1 MARRIKYWI
10 EDNGENFLSDVEWNE
25 MMRLQKWYNSE
36 FIWTAGKINF
46 KRFAVFPNWENVELM
61 MWAGEKEPVKNIIA
75 KKFETLLSS
84 GMSEVE
90 ALEKL
95 EREGLIVL
103 KRGGYI
109 DNSIA
114 SGITRIGGNEF
125 NAYLLCEFL
134 LKASLIATGAEIC
147 VYDEGEF
154 IKSGFIKIKA
164 GEVYVY
170 KTERTSDE
178 KWGEMR
184 RHKKVFSIVN
194 PTKYANYPRLKNVIP
209 NYNSLNKKDKL
220 EILHDWNWLGYGNP
234 YDFDGDDFTGFDLN
248 KKAKAIIFL
257 KENYRWKQ

>member
-10 EDNGENFLSDVEWNE
+10 EDNGKNFMTDEEWE
-25 MMRLQKWYNSE
+25 EIMKLQRWYNSE
-36 FIWTAGKINF
+36 FVWTAGKINF
-46 KRFAVFPNWENVELM
+46 KRFAIFPNWENVELM
-61 MWAGEKEPVKNIIA
+61 IWAGEKDPVKNIIE
-75 KKFETLLSS
+75 KRFEMLLSS
-84 GMSEVE
+84 GMNEVE

-95 EREGLIVL
+95 EKEGLIFL

-134 LKASLIATGAEIC
+134 LKVSFIATGVEIS

-154 IKSGFIKIKA
+154 IKSGFVKMKM
-164 GEVYVY
+164 GEVYVQ
-170 KTERTSDE
+170 KTDRVSEE

-184 RHKKVFSIVN
+184 RYKKVFSIVD
-194 PTKYANYPRLKNVIP
+194 PAKYTNYPRLKNVIP

-220 EILHDWNWLGYGNP
+220 AILQDWNWLGYGDP
-234 YDFDGDDFTGFDLN
+234 YDFEGDDFTGYDLN
-248 KKAKAIIFL
+248 RKARAIVFL
-257 KENYRWKQ
+257 K